1 MNPII
6 FYILFIVCVPLVLL
20 LIFIPMIKDKKVRN
34 GVVNTDTF
42 SWNYYYAL
50 NRSQENVVDLL
61 SQKSDEDI
69 MQYSFD
75 RVSMI
80 IRFRNLIAT
89 IDYQLSF
96 YSIDNKTFLK
106 VSQIQLIYDK
116 SNIPYMINRFFI
128 EKIGADPV
136 DYHYF
141 EGLVNSSNE

>member
-6 FYILFIVCVPLVLL
+6 FIILFAVCVPLVLL
-20 LIFIPMIKDKKVRN
+20 LIFIPMIKDKRVRN

-42 SWNYYYAL
+42 SRNYYYSL

-106 VSQIQLIYDK
+106 VSQIQLVYDK

-128 EKIGADPV
+128 EKIGAEPV

>member
-1 MNPII
+1 MNPIV
-6 FYILFIVCVPLVLL
+6 FVILFAVCVPLVLL
-20 LIFIPMIKDKKVRN
+20 LIFMPVIKDKKVRN

-42 SWNYYYAL
+42 SRNYTYVL
-50 NRSQENVVDLL
+50 SRSKEIVIGLL
-61 SQKSDEDI
+61 SQKSDGDI
-69 MQYSFD
+69 IDYSFD
-75 RVSMI
+75 QSTMI

-106 VSQIQLIYDK
+106 VSQIQLVYDK

-128 EKIGADPV
+128 EKIGAEPV

-141 EGLVNSSNE
+141 ERLISSVHE